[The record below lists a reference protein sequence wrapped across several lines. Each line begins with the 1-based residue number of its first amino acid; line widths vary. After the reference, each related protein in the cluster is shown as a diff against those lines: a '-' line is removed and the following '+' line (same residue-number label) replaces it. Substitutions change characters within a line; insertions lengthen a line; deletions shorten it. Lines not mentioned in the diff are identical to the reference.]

1 VGPRDHASFQERSQL
16 ALLRLGAAQLIAEFL
31 EPHEYYALASLQ
43 SAVPGCVEPRA
54 LLRSM
59 GLLEAEVERR
69 YIVLSKQEAAQLMG
83 SMGAYGDSQDFS
95 AAAVPEDDLRDAPLI
110 HVWSKSNMKDF
121 KFAECSDSDGRL
133 LAHAAPFSKAP
144 TVADSRTFIQRF
156 HRRTGG
162 VLQHLDWSYVRAI
175 GGMVVACL
183 VADEDVFATQ
193 FEDSDVD
200 LCFVGISGEELQKKV
215 VEVVQSICASARTLR
230 VAAAVIRT
238 PLTVTLNLSLPTGV
252 PLPNVQLGM
261 KPYLTTT
268 HLVFTTD
275 ISDCT
280 AMAFDG
286 HALFAAPRAREAIA
300 TRRNIARPEKYH
312 CRGEWNSEAVLLK
325 YAKRG
330 FRVVDI
336 GIRADCPVAP
346 VEALSSMA
354 RNARQEVEAR
364 LKSGLP
370 INKFISCRIS
380 ALRAVGVHGA
390 HLLLLAEEHD
400 ELRQFMLAKAPLLRN
415 GLSHEEL
422 SALAHS
428 SSDWVY
434 GYSDGYGRCA
444 VPKLRLLCT
453 AESVDDVVAKQVR
466 DNFEEFDFRDE
477 AHVHDVRGWYDG
489 I

>member
-1 VGPRDHASFQERSQL
+1 
-16 ALLRLGAAQLIAEFL
+16 
-31 EPHEYYALASLQ
+31 
-43 SAVPGCVEPRA
+43 
-54 LLRSM
+54 
-59 GLLEAEVERR
+59 
-69 YIVLSKQEAAQLMG
+69 
-83 SMGAYGDSQDFS
+83 
-95 AAAVPEDDLRDAPLI
+95 
-110 HVWSKSNMKDF
+110 
-121 KFAECSDSDGRL
+121 
-133 LAHAAPFSKAP
+133 
-144 TVADSRTFIQRF
+144 
-156 HRRTGG
+156 
-162 VLQHLDWSYVRAI
+162 
-175 GGMVVACL
+175 
-183 VADEDVFATQ
+183 
-193 FEDSDVD
+193 
-200 LCFVGISGEELQKKV
+200 LQKKV
-215 VEVVQSICASARTLR
+215 VDVVQSIRASARTLR

-252 PLPNVQLGM
+252 PLPNVQLAM
-261 KPYLTTT
+261 KPYLTAT

-312 CRGEWNSEAVLLK
+312 TRGEWNSEAVLLK

-364 LKSGLP
+364 LSSGLP

-400 ELRQFMLAKAPLLRN
+400 DLRQFMLAKAPLLRN
-415 GLSHEEL
+415 GLSDEEL
-422 SALAHS
+422 SALAHLQL

-453 AESVDDVVAKQVR
+453 GESGDDVVAKQVR
-466 DNFEEFDFRDE
+466 DYFEEVDFRDE
-477 AHVHDVRGWYDG
+477 AHVHEVRGWHDG